1 MKTKFSLLI
10 ILLFAGIIT
19 ANAQGPRRSVEE
31 RVQMVMEK
39 MAALKLDKDQ
49 TEKTTAIFTET
60 FKAQEKKIEEMRSGG
75 GMDREAMMAYRTKA
89 TEERNEKLKKGLS
102 EEQFATFKK
111 DIEPTLQPQRN
122 GGGQRN

>member
-1 MKTKFSLLI
+1 M
-10 ILLFAGIIT
+10 ILLLAGIIT
-19 ANAQGPRRSVEE
+19 VNAQGPRRTIDE

-39 MAALKLDKDQ
+39 MADLKMDKDQ

-75 GMDREAMMAYRTKA
+75 GMDREAMMTFRTKA
-89 TEERNEKLKKGLS
+89 TEERNEKLKKVFS

>member
-10 ILLFAGIIT
+10 ILLFAGFIA
-19 ANAQGPRRSVEE
+19 ANAQGPRRSIDE

-60 FKAQEKKIEEMRSGG
+60 FKAQEKKMEEMRSSG
-75 GMDREAMMAYRTKA
+75 GMDREAMMTYRTKA
-89 TEERNEKLKKGLS
+89 TEERNEKLKKVFN